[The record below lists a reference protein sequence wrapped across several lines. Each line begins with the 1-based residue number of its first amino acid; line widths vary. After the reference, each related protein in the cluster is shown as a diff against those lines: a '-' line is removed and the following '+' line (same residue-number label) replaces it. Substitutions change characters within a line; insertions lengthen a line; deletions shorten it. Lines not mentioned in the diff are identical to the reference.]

1 MNKDASDFMLQEYD
15 TIASAY
21 FGLSNRVNEWF
32 KAYLALVG
40 LPVTVLA
47 AVLKIGNGGEPISI
61 AHLPDVVSGVLLVV
75 ALLGLFVT
83 LTILSMR
90 MEMILYARTIN
101 GVRRYFGVLDRK
113 ANAEASDFRL
123 ADYLILPT
131 SDALPPFFETWRAMF
146 WQVVTVGALD
156 GIILTVAVQ
165 GLLAIGW
172 PLGAVVGG
180 AYGLLHLGVYRWM
193 AYRREREWH
202 IYFPANLE
210 RRAEHW

>member
-1 MNKDASDFMLQEYD
+1 
-15 TIASAY
+15 
-21 FGLSNRVNEWF
+21 
-32 KAYLALVG
+32 VG

-47 AVLKIGNGGEPISI
+47 AVLKIGNGQKLISI
-61 AHLPDVVSGVLLVV
+61 AHLPDLVSGVLVVV
-75 ALLGLFVT
+75 ALLGFFVT

-90 MEMILYARTIN
+90 LEMILYARTIN
-101 GVRRYFGVLDRK
+101 GVRRYFGVLDQK
-113 ANAEASDFRL
+113 ANAEASEFRL
-123 ADYLILPT
+123 ADYFTLPT
-131 SDALPPFFETWRAMF
+131 SDALPPFFEAWRAMF
-146 WQVVTVGALD
+146 WQVVTIGALD

-165 GLLAIGW
+165 SFLGIGW
-172 PLGAVVGG
+172 PLSAVVGG